1 MKPVID
7 EGNCGEEGDGGDE
20 GPGDYKAKRPQ
31 PLPRVQ
37 AEEVVAPSANISVK
51 VKMWTLL
58 FWSIHMQWHNRAL
71 TVISS

>member
-20 GPGDYKAKRPQ
+20 VPGNYKAKRPQ

-37 AEEVVAPSANISVK
+37 AQEVVAPSANISVK
-51 VKMWTLL
+51 VKMLTL
-58 FWSIHMQWHNRAL
+58 F
-71 TVISS
+71 

>member
-20 GPGDYKAKRPQ
+20 VPGDYKAKHPQ

-37 AEEVVAPSANISVK
+37 AQKVVAPSANISVK
-51 VKMWTLL
+51 VKM
-58 FWSIHMQWHNRAL
+58 
-71 TVISS
+71 